1 MRTTGCTCCW
11 RTDAVPIKDILA
23 VAIRLEDDEPT
34 LRAAA
39 LLARRFEAHATALI
53 LAVHAASTYAQEVAP
68 LSRVLEDL
76 AAGARGIAARD
87 RSGIEAWL
95 NEGSH
100 KFAIRDLLIEHA
112 LLRREV
118 LAHAR
123 RADFSIVTRTA
134 EPEAA
139 HRDLLDTMLFGS
151 GRPVLLMPPAW
162 RSEQLFDCVVIG
174 WDESSEAAR
183 AVHDALPMLCLA
195 NDVVIA
201 TVDVKPSTD
210 SHGAAP
216 GEDLA
221 VHLARHGVN
230 ARVSVMDSMG
240 RSEGRALLDCAITV
254 GADMMVL
261 GAYGHSRAEEW
272 LLGGVTRELTHASPI
287 PLFLAH

>member
-1 MRTTGCTCCW
+1 MRTTGCICCW

-87 RSGIEAWL
+87 RSKIEAWL
-95 NEGSH
+95 DEGSH
-100 KFAIRDLLIEHA
+100 NFAIRDLLIEHA

-134 EPEAA
+134 APEAA

-151 GRPVLLMPPAW
+151 GRPVLLMPPEW

-174 WDESSEAAR
+174 WDESSEASR
-183 AVHDALPMLCLA
+183 AVHDALPLLRLA
-195 NDVVIA
+195 HDVVIA
-201 TVDVKPSTD
+201 SVDAKP
-210 SHGAAP
+210 HGQGDGS
-216 GEDLA
+216 GEGLA
-221 VHLARHGVN
+221 VHLGRHDIN
-230 ARVSVMDSMG
+230 ARVKIMDSMG

-254 GADMMVL
+254 GADMLVL

-272 LLGGVTRELTHASPI
+272 LLGGVTRELTQASPI